1 METMD
6 SALSIYVPE
15 KYYFTVA
22 GLVFVPLVMLV
33 TDLVTDTH
41 LSLIKVTL
49 RENLAKVK
57 TRKRIQYHEWSSL
70 SIKK

>member
-1 METMD
+1 MEKMD

-22 GLVFVPLVMLV
+22 GLVFVTVVMLV
-33 TDLVTDTH
+33 TGLVTITH
-41 LSLIKVTL
+41 LSLKLPYVK
-49 RENLAKVK
+49 NLAKVK
-57 TRKRIQYHEWSSL
+57 TPKRIQYHEWPSL